1 VNAPLVSLQSKNLNN
16 AKSEI
21 RFKQLIRSVI
31 RGAFTIDSSTPTLRI
46 NLNEQ
51 LILQGISR
59 VIVSPTELKMQ
70 PTIYRVLWKS
80 TST

>member
-31 RGAFTIDSSTPTLRI
+31 RGAFTIDSSTPTTGYFTSDSESDGIENATYNIPGVMEVHVI
-46 NLNEQ
+46 NVTTNR
-51 LILQGISR
+51 SR
-59 VIVSPTELKMQ
+59 
-70 PTIYRVLWKS
+70 
-80 TST
+80 